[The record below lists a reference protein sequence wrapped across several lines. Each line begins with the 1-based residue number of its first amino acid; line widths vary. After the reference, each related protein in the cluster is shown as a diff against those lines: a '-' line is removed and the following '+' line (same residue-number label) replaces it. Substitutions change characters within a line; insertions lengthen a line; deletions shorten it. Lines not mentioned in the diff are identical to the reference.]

1 MTILLAFKRNKNSV
15 ENEKKISKKTEL
27 TQGKREACLLSK
39 DPGRQGGSA
48 VGGQQ
53 AGTEREPELQRYSEN
68 LKK

>member
-1 MTILLAFKRNKNSV
+1 MLKTK
-15 ENEKKISKKTEL
+15 KKISKKTEL

-39 DPGRQGGSA
+39 GPGRQGGSA

-53 AGTEREPELQRYSEN
+53 ADTEREPELQRHSEN